1 MVLETSIMLENAQSI
16 KVLLWWRKKLFF
28 EEAFSVVRQKPT
40 KLQSA
45 LSIAKAGIGPEAD
58 VQLATEN
65 GRTY

>member
-1 MVLETSIMLENAQSI
+1 MLENAQSI
-16 KVLLWWRKKLFF
+16 KVLLWWRKKFF

-65 GRTY
+65 SRTY